1 MEDGDGSLLPDPS
14 STGSKPQPQT
24 TKGPYILTPPP
35 IHAEDPEE
43 PPPESILLDPFGYL
57 SDRTN
62 ATTADGRR
70 SRRSGKRSILVTFW
84 AATPP
89 RVSCFTVHCPGLD
102 PSAFGDMPKV
112 ICAED
117 DLVLLR
123 VAICPRDDR
132 RDAKNIRYFVYQAG
146 GAENKPPPSLKRVR
160 TPPGFMFFD
169 REVTML
175 RCRDQ
180 DVFYLAV
187 LRRAFIDW
195 KYEDKQFDLHMY
207 SSKTG
212 SWSTKLM
219 RVDSP
224 PDVKYF
230 SMNKVITI
238 GGESGS
244 VGWVDLCR
252 GILICD
258 LLLENHSLRYIP
270 LPSPLGAKPLKGY
283 PMYLRNIIVLQG
295 YIKFFQLDKHCR
307 PCSDAECTGMV
318 SVGWVAETKKM
329 KASNIGSG
337 NHWEEDCA
345 INIYEVPVDSPA
357 YATMLP
363 DLQQGQDTELTLKR
377 IQAGYPALSLHDGDV
392 VYIMHIPDHHEKK
405 ASVIAIDMRNKT
417 IKGVADF
424 GSGRPIGYDF
434 TYLQSGISKHL
445 GIWSTSS
452 RDGILGPS
460 KQRSPTGGCATAA

>member
-123 VAICPRDDR
+123 IAICPRDDR
-132 RDAKNIRYFVYQAG
+132 RDAKNIRYL
-146 GAENKPPPSLKRVR
+146 S
-160 TPPGFMFFD
+160 
-169 REVTML
+169 
-175 RCRDQ
+175 
-180 DVFYLAV
+180 DVFA
-187 LRRAFIDW
+187 
-195 KYEDKQFDLHMY
+195 EH
-207 SSKTG
+207 
-212 SWSTKLM
+212 
-219 RVDSP
+219 
-224 PDVKYF
+224 
-230 SMNKVITI
+230 
-238 GGESGS
+238 
-244 VGWVDLCR
+244 
-252 GILICD
+252 
-258 LLLENHSLRYIP
+258 
-270 LPSPLGAKPLKGY
+270 
-283 PMYLRNIIVLQG
+283 
-295 YIKFFQLDKHCR
+295 HC
-307 PCSDAECTGMV
+307 
-318 SVGWVAETKKM
+318 WVAETKKM

-363 DLQQGQDTELTLKR
+363 DLQQGQDTKLALKR

-424 GSGRPIGYDF
+424 GSGRPIGYEF

-445 GIWSTSS
+445 GIWSTS
-452 RDGILGPS
+452 R
-460 KQRSPTGGCATAA
+460 